1 MSSLKNQ
8 RFFVRLRFAIAGF
21 VHCFHTERSLRTQVL
36 AFLSVV
42 IALLILRPAPVWWG
56 LAILASVVTL
66 AAELFNAALEKLADH
81 LHPQLHPQIRIVKDY
96 AAAAVLC
103 VALGATGI
111 AIALVVEIFR
121 H

>member
-8 RFFVRLRFAIAGF
+8 RFLVRLRFAVAGF
-21 VHCFHTERSLRTQVL
+21 VQCFRTERSLRTQV
-36 AFLSVV
+36 F
-42 IALLILRPAPVWWG
+42 ALLLVVVALLFLRPAPLWWA
-56 LAILASVVTL
+56 LVILTSAVTV

-103 VALGATGI
+103 VAFGATCI
-111 AIALVVEIFR
+111 AIALVVEILR